1 MQDLKITLVQSS
13 LAWEDPVANIR
24 NFDEKFSSFNDPTD
38 LIILPEMFNTGFTM
52 EAESNAEIM
61 DGKSMQWM
69 AEKAAEKHCVV
80 CGSLIIA
87 DAGNYYNRFVW
98 MQRDGSYDYYD
109 KKHLFRMGD
118 EHLHYSAGN
127 KKLIVELKGWKVMPM
142 VCYDLRFP
150 VWSKNEYSDGKYAY
164 DLLLYVA
171 NWPAVRSLAWTSL
184 ITARAIENISYA
196 AGLNRIGKDGRG
208 YEYSG
213 NSMVA
218 GPDGNTIM
226 EIGSDKASVSTAKL
240 KAENLIQSRAKLG
253 VGKDWDAFNIQ

>member
-24 NFDEKFSSFNDPTD
+24 NFDEKFRSFNDPTD

-52 EAESNAEIM
+52 EAESNAEAM
-61 DGKSMQWM
+61 DGKSIQWM

-98 MQRDGSYDYYD
+98 MRRDGSFDYYD

-196 AGLNRIGKDGRG
+196 AGLNRIGKDGRE

-226 EIGSDKASVSTAKL
+226 EIGSDKASVSTVKL
-240 KAENLIQSRAKLG
+240 KAENLIQSRSKLG
-253 VGKDWDAFNIQ
+253 VGKDWDAFNIR

>member
-24 NFDEKFSSFNDPTD
+24 NFDEMLRSFNDFTD

-52 EAESNAEIM
+52 EAASNAEAM
-61 DGKSMQWM
+61 DGKSLQWL
-69 AEKAAEKHCVV
+69 AEKASDNNCVV
-80 CGSLIIA
+80 CGSLIIV

-98 MQRDGSYDYYD
+98 MRPDGSYDYYD

-127 KKLIVELKGWKVMPM
+127 KKLIVELNGWKVIPM
-142 VCYDLRFP
+142 ICYDLRFP
-150 VWSKNEYSDGKYAY
+150 VWSKNEYSEGEYAF
-164 DLLLYVA
+164 DLMLYVA

-184 ITARAIENISYA
+184 INARAIENIAYA

-213 NSMVA
+213 NSIVV

-226 EIGSDKASVSTAKL
+226 EIGSNKASMSTTEL

-253 VGKDWDAFNIQ
+253 VGKDWDAFNIR